1 MTRPVL
7 RRRRRAALGYR
18 LRRMREQGL
27 KPPIPSKAAH
37 HGPEGE
43 TSAVIDCGWGRLL
56 FGQTFQSPLALVE
69 ALRAEGPGRRDIA
82 FYIRD
87 PHVVLAAAPQE
98 LFLDPSHTYRLDLS
112 TYRAAARAP
121 RGFLIRR
128 LTSESDADAMN
139 RLYLARNMVPVAPQF
154 FWSRRDSRAITC
166 FLAEDETSDEIL
178 GTVMGV
184 DHAKAFGDAERGA
197 SLWCLAVDP
206 QAAAPGIGAALVRR
220 LAEHFQARG
229 AAFMDLS
236 VLHDNESAIALY
248 EKLGFHRVPF
258 FAIKRKNSINE
269 PLFAGTPG
277 DEKLNPYARI
287 IVNEAR
293 RRGIDVDVLD
303 AAGGF
308 FRLSYGG
315 RSIRCRESLSEL
327 TSGVAVSI
335 CDDKAVTRRFVED
348 AGVRVPRQI
357 EAGEE
362 TELSAFL
369 GEAGSVVV
377 KPARGEQGRGVA
389 VGIEDLESLKRAV
402 AAARQHCERVL
413 VEECV
418 AGEDLRLVV
427 IDTKVVAAALRRPPR
442 VIGDGRATIRFLIE
456 HLSRRRAAAT
466 DGESTI
472 PLDAETERT
481 LAAGGFRLDDVAP
494 KGQEIVVRRTANLH
508 TGGTIHDVTAEVHP
522 QLIDAAVR
530 AARAIEI
537 PVVGIDLMVASPLK
551 PDYAFIEANERPGL
565 ANHEPQ
571 PTAECFVDLLF
582 PRSRPRIARKAGWD
596 GRGEC
601 RG

>member
-1 MTRPVL
+1 MTSPTSP
-7 RRRRRAALGYR
+7 RRRRAALGHR

-27 KPPIPSKAAH
+27 MPPIPPKGANGGCKAKSNAF
-37 HGPEGE
+37 
-43 TSAVIDCGWGRLL
+43 IDCGWGRLL
-56 FGQTFQSPLALVE
+56 FGQTFESPLALVE
-69 ALRAEGPGRRDIA
+69 AMRAEGPERRDIA
-82 FYIRD
+82 LYIRD
-87 PHVVLAAAPQE
+87 PHVLLAAAPQE

-112 TYRAAARAP
+112 TYRPAPRAP
-121 RGFLIRR
+121 RGFFIRR
-128 LTSESDADAMN
+128 LTAEGDADAMN
-139 RLYLARNMVPVAPQF
+139 RLHMACNMVPVEPQF
-154 FWSRRDSRAITC
+154 FWSHRDSRAITC
-166 FLAEDETSDEIL
+166 FLAEDEASGAIV

-184 DHAKAFGDAERGA
+184 DHAKAFGDKERGA

-206 QAAAPGIGAALVRR
+206 QAASPGIGAALVRR

-236 VLHDNESAIALY
+236 VLHDNDSAIALY

-258 FAIKRKNSINE
+258 FAIKRKNPINE
-269 PLFAGTPG
+269 PLFTGAAD
-277 DEKLNPYARI
+277 DEELNPYARI

-293 RRGIDVDVLD
+293 RRGIHVDVLD

-335 CDDKAVTRRFVED
+335 CDDKAVTRRFVEN
-348 AGVRVPRQI
+348 AGIRVPRQI

-362 TELSAFL
+362 TAMAAFL
-369 GEAGSVVV
+369 SEMGAVVV

-389 VGIEDLESLKRAV
+389 VGITDCENLKRAV
-402 AAARQHCERVL
+402 ASARQHCDRVL

-427 IDTKVVAAALRRPPR
+427 IDNKVVAAALRRPPR
-442 VIGDGRATIRFLIE
+442 VIGDGRETIRSLIE
-456 HLSRRRAAAT
+456 HMSRRRAAAT
-466 DGESTI
+466 GGESII

-481 LAAGGFRLDDVAP
+481 LAAEGFALDDIAP
-494 KGQEIVVRRTANLH
+494 EGAEIAVRRTANLH

-522 QLIDAAVR
+522 ELIDAAVR
-530 AARAIEI
+530 AARAIGI

-571 PTAECFVDLLF
+571 PTAERFLDLLF
-582 PRSRPRIARKAGWD
+582 PLSLSMATRKVNQDRKG
-596 GRGEC
+596 
-601 RG
+601 

>member
-1 MTRPVL
+1 MNRPTPRL
-7 RRRRRAALGYR
+7 RRRAALGHR
-18 LRRMREQGL
+18 LRRLREQGL
-27 KPPIPSKAAH
+27 KPPIPSRTRGNGATAK
-37 HGPEGE
+37 
-43 TSAVIDCGWGRLL
+43 SNAVLDCGWGRLL
-56 FGQTFQSPLALVE
+56 FGQTFQSPLALIE
-69 ALRAEGPGRRDIA
+69 AMRAEGPERRDIA

-87 PHVVLAAAPQE
+87 PHIVLAAAPHE
-98 LFLDPSHTYRLDLS
+98 VFLDPSHTYRLDLS
-112 TYRAAARAP
+112 TYRASRRKP
-121 RGFLIRR
+121 RGFFIRR
-128 LTSESDADAMN
+128 LTSETDTDAIN
-139 RLYLARNMVPVAPQF
+139 RLYLARSMVPVVPEF

-166 FLAEDETSDEIL
+166 FLAEDETSSEVL

-184 DHAKAFGDAERGA
+184 DHAKAFGDMERGS

-206 QAAAPGIGAALVRR
+206 QAASPGIGEALVRR

-248 EKLGFHRVPF
+248 EKLGFRRVPF
-258 FAIKRKNSINE
+258 FAIKRKNPINE
-269 PLFAGTPG
+269 SLFAGSPG
-277 DEKLNPYARI
+277 DEGLNPYARI

-293 RRGIDVDVLD
+293 RRGIHVEVLD

-327 TSGVAVSI
+327 TSGIAVSI
-335 CDDKAVTRRFVED
+335 CDDKAVTRRLVEKV
-348 AGVRVPRQI
+348 GLKVPRQI

-362 TELSAFL
+362 SAMSAFL
-369 GEAGSVVV
+369 AEAGSVVV
-377 KPARGEQGRGVA
+377 KPARGEQGRGIA
-389 VGIEDLESLKRAV
+389 VGVENLESLKHAV
-402 AAARQHCERVL
+402 ASARQHCDRVL
-413 VEECV
+413 LEEYV

-442 VIGDGRATIRFLIE
+442 VIGDGRATIRSLIE

-466 DGESTI
+466 GGESTI

-481 LAAGGFRLDDVAP
+481 LAACGFQLDDVAP
-494 KGQEIVVRRTANLH
+494 EGQEIAVRRTANLH

-571 PTAECFVDLLF
+571 PTAERFIDLLF
-582 PRSRPRIARKAGWD
+582 PRSRPRMARKTG
-596 GRGEC
+596 
-601 RG
+601 